1 MPLALAIGFY
11 LTLDA
16 RAHIVIDVFPVLERT
31 AQHGLAYTLQ
41 GGGDLLHQFAALF
54 RVEDLPHEHAWLF
67 KIVVVIAQC
76 VSVAHHLAVTFPA
89 VVYYAGLVG
98 PLASMAV
105 RRVNGRVAAVMVC
118 HLAIELIDR

>member
-16 RAHIVIDVFPVLERT
+16 RADVAIDIFPVLERA

-89 VVYYAGLVG
+89 VVHYAGLVG
-98 PLASMAV
+98 PDRKSTRLNSSHVAISYAV
-105 RRVNGRVAAVMVC
+105 F
-118 HLAIELIDR
+118 

>member
-16 RAHIVIDVFPVLERT
+16 RADVAIDIFPVLERA

-67 KIVVVIAQC
+67 RIVVVIAQC

-89 VVYYAGLVG
+89 VVHSAALSAPFPPWLLCALTDPFALGRYGCA
-98 PLASMAV
+98 
-105 RRVNGRVAAVMVC
+105 RRN
-118 HLAIELIDR
+118 

>member
-16 RAHIVIDVFPVLERT
+16 RADVAIDIFPVLERA

-67 KIVVVIAQC
+67 KIVVVIAQR
-76 VSVAHHLAVTFPA
+76 SEE
-89 VVYYAGLVG
+89 
-98 PLASMAV
+98 
-105 RRVNGRVAAVMVC
+105 RRVGQGRKSRRTMSQP
-118 HLAIELIDR
+118 RSSR